1 MEPINAPFNSSNT
14 STLVPV
20 SKGTRFINALVD
32 GILLGIV
39 SNIISYTVLRG
50 MNSGVGLSFLVSL
63 VLQFF
68 YYYMQEKS
76 NGLTIGKRLTGTKAV
91 MADGSPLTDEA
102 ARARSLWRLIPLLD
116 ALSFLFS
123 DLGWHDKYSNTRVV
137 SAK

>member
-1 MEPINAPFNSSNT
+1 MEPLNTPFNASTT
-14 STLVPV
+14 STVIPV
-20 SKGTRFINALVD
+20 GKGTRFVNALVD
-32 GILLGIV
+32 GILLGVVNYFIGRAIG
-39 SNIISYTVLRG
+39 SSQG
-50 MNSGVGLSFLVSL
+50 FLLGL
-63 VLQFF
+63 VLQFC
-68 YYYMQEKS
+68 YYYFQEKS